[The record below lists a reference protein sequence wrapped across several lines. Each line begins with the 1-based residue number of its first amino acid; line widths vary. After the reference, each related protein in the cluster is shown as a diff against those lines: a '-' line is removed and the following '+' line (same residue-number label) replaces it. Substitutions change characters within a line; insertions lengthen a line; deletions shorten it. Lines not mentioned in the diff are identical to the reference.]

1 MHRRNVLTLTL
12 AAGVIAALA
21 APAASARD
29 FTIASWGGNYQDA
42 QREVY
47 FAPFAASQGNITI
60 LEDTYLGGLAEI
72 KSMVDAGNVTWDVV
86 MVERNDLMV
95 GCDEGLFEKLDW
107 PAVGGEENMIPKA
120 VHPCGAGSIVVNT
133 GISYNADKVTETP
146 KNWADFWNVEK
157 WPGKRGLRAGPKMNL
172 EFALLAD
179 GVALEEIYE
188 VLGTPEGVER
198 AFAKLDELKPHIQF
212 WEGGAQ
218 PIEWLVA
225 GDVALTASYNGR
237 ITAAQKEGKNL
248 QFVWEQSLY
257 GIDSWAVISGSPNRD
272 LGMAFIK
279 FANTAEAQAKFPELI
294 PYGTTNKHAAA
305 LISPEVLSAIPAGDN
320 MTQAFFGDEEF
331 WADNV
336 DELTVRWNNWVA
348 K

>member
-1 MHRRNVLTLTL
+1 MLAVAA
-12 AAGVIAALA
+12 AAGALA
-21 APAASARD
+21 ILSAPVAARD

-47 FAPFAASQGNITI
+47 FKPFAESQGGITI

-86 MVERNDLMV
+86 MVERNDLIV
-95 GCDEGLFEKLDW
+95 GCDEGLFEKIDW
-107 PAVGGEENMIPKA
+107 PSVGGEESMIPEA
-120 VHPCGAGSIVVNT
+120 AHPCGAGSIVVST
-133 GISYNADKVTETP
+133 GIAYNADKVAEAP

-172 EFALLAD
+172 EFALLSD
-179 GVALEEIYE
+179 GVSRDELYD
-188 VLGTPEGVER
+188 VLSTPEGVDR
-198 AFAKLDELKPHIQF
+198 AFAKLDELKPYIQF

-225 GDVALTASYNGR
+225 GDVVLTASYNGR

-248 QFVWEQSLY
+248 RFVWTDSLY
-257 GIDSWAVISGSPNRD
+257 GMDSWAVISGSPHTE

-279 FANTAEAQAKFPELI
+279 FANQPEVQAKFPELI
-294 PYGTTNKHAAA
+294 PYGTTNKAAAA
-305 LISPEVLSAIPAGDN
+305 LIAPEVLKDIPAGDN
-320 MTQAFFGDEEF
+320 LAEAFFGDEEF
-331 WADNV
+331 WADHV